1 MIREKS
7 MNKIKEII
15 AEKEKEYLAFLSRL
29 VKFDTSV
36 IRHGEDGR
44 EYEAQMYLAEYLQK
58 MKCELDVFEPDN
70 ERMKQYP
77 GYNPG
82 HNYERRP
89 VVVAVYKGT
98 GGGKSLILNGHMDT
112 MPSGNLDR
120 WHTNPWEMTEIDGK
134 LYGLGTDD
142 MKGGLSALVL
152 GLETA
157 LQSGFKPRGDIIL
170 ESVVDEEG
178 GGNGTLSCVDRGYKA
193 DGAIIAE
200 GSNMEVFAANRG
212 AWLVEAKVEGAPIHA
227 SLRGFGEN
235 AIEKMGKV
243 IHSIQELET
252 KWMTTKRHP
261 LLAPPTC
268 NIGCIEGGTAASTVP
283 ESCILKF
290 DVEYFPS
297 EIDKYGERHLV
308 DKDAVAREVENHIH
322 LMSQGDIWLKE
333 HPVQFQW
340 YQDCAPFETPVEH
353 PLVQT
358 LADVSEKVVGKR
370 VISGMTA
377 GCDARHLTNILKAPT
392 VVYGPGTCHNA
403 HMVNEYLPK
412 KQYLEAIEVYAN
424 MIMEWTK

>member
-1 MIREKS
+1 MDIHQVIE
-7 MNKIKEII
+7 MNSKKYIE
-15 AEKEKEYLAFLSRL
+15 FLSKL
-29 VKFDTSV
+29 ISFDTSV
-36 IRHGEDGR
+36 IRHGEDGQ
-44 EYEAQMYLAEYLQK
+44 EGAAQKWLASY
-58 MKCELDVFEPDN
+58 MKNLGCEIDLFEPDN

-77 GYNPG
+77 GYNSG
-82 HNYERRP
+82 HNYLNRP
-89 VVVAVYKGT
+89 NLVAVYKGS

-112 MPSGNLDR
+112 MPSGDLNR

-152 GLETA
+152 ALELA
-157 LQSGFKPRGDIIL
+157 LTTGFRPKGDIII

-212 AWLVEAKVEGAPIHA
+212 AWLVEAQIDGVPIHA
-227 SLRGFGEN
+227 SLRGFGQN
-235 AIEKMGKV
+235 AIEKTLKV
-243 IHSIQELET
+243 INCIHELET

-261 LLAPPTC
+261 LLAPPTF
-268 NIGCIEGGTAASTVP
+268 NIGYIQGGVVASTVP
-283 ESCILKF
+283 ESCTLRF

-297 EIDKYGERHLV
+297 EIDKYGIKHTI
-308 DKDAVAREVENHIH
+308 DKDEVVKEVEDYIN
-322 LMSQGDIWLKE
+322 LMASGDEWLKD
-333 HPVQFQW
+333 HPIKFTW
-340 YQDCAPFETPVEH
+340 YQDCSPFETDTNH

-358 LADVSEKVVGKR
+358 LADSSAEVVEKR

-377 GCDARHLTNILKAPT
+377 GCDARHLTNIAKVPT

-403 HMVNEYLPK
+403 HVVNEYLPK
-412 KQYLEAIEVYAN
+412 NQFFEAIEVYTK